1 MKKVLILFL
10 IIFTMLISASSEN
23 GFFSDIL
30 QKLLNINKVN
40 PASEKEGVPASEE
53 VVIQRKDVIF
63 FFEMD
68 RYSYSFRDKDFIIT
82 NDFRENILQKE
93 YFFLKFLDQFEIM
106 NFILYIPPVNFLI
119 LDDFLNGNIDDKLRV
134 SLKDYSEL
142 NTEDRVA
149 FSKLFSIQESA
160 LTEEEFY
167 DVIGKYHKPLIED
180 KIPAEDENW
189 KVLKEKNSGFT
200 KEEVMIILNSEISLL
215 TEFREKLHA
224 IAKSYSLE
232 ILTSSLYNSDPNFY
246 TENTVLNDT
255 SSISITQELSDGR
268 SKFTKSSGYYPP
280 NGNIFQEDIPAIAKG
295 GYSYV
300 ILDKEIFNKSIKTIE
315 YPELTKEEK
324 DVFSNFIFYSVKK
337 KDIIRFIF
345 YSPEFSGLFNTENL
359 KNYKENFQKIYD
371 STPVIPETDLFKKK
385 EPLFIIK
392 ISKDEFEKYTKDD
405 FILLEEA
412 FNYILELKMFNF
424 IYLKGALGKNNEK
437 DEMFLLREI
446 NAQNTADTFANHN
459 KMNLLSFSEIEM
471 LHQQIL
477 ELEILLRKIEDPE
490 KKSSAETKLNNVKKM
505 YLIWRSLYSDYQ
517 AFNREEFTLIFNIIA
532 DKITEIKN
540 ELPENP
546 E

>member
-490 KKSSAETKLNNVKKM
+490 KKSSAETKLNNVKKI